1 MSTLVKKDYQ
11 SGYRK
16 WMLIVSILV
25 LNIMDQCGGVISALI
40 PEMAKSFQGYSI
52 VQVELSTTIVSVFVT
67 FFVLVSGFITNQI
80 GQKQTAILGLII
92 CAVSSIVPAFSD
104 SYWVVIVSRAIM
116 GIGIGLTNPL
126 AISLIGEFFEGDT
139 RANLMGWRSAIA
151 GLGQSLMTFGV
162 GYLLKI
168 NWHVAY
174 LVYLMFIPAL
184 LLFIFFVPSPEKI
197 NTNRGNNI
205 AANETEE
212 VEVAGALWV
221 VIGLALTLFLYF
233 SMFMIS
239 FMKVGE
245 LYLENHIGTL
255 TQASTA
261 LSLLTIS
268 QLVSGV
274 IFGPIYKFLH
284 EKTFYLGLIG
294 TAAGM
299 IVMGQTSSNMV
310 VFAMFILMGVVG
322 GLSIPYIFNKV
333 ADVTTTKHA
342 PLYNGIVLVG
352 SNFGSFVAPFVGG
365 ILGKGSAALAVTN
378 AGYGILV
385 LTVIVVLVISSN
397 KRHHQS
403 HLV

>member
-197 NTNRGNNI
+197 NTNRENNI

-221 VIGLALTLFLYF
+221 VIGLALT
-233 SMFMIS
+233 
-239 FMKVGE
+239 
-245 LYLENHIGTL
+245 
-255 TQASTA
+255 
-261 LSLLTIS
+261 
-268 QLVSGV
+268 
-274 IFGPIYKFLH
+274 
-284 EKTFYLGLIG
+284 
-294 TAAGM
+294 
-299 IVMGQTSSNMV
+299 
-310 VFAMFILMGVVG
+310 
-322 GLSIPYIFNKV
+322 
-333 ADVTTTKHA
+333 
-342 PLYNGIVLVG
+342 
-352 SNFGSFVAPFVGG
+352 
-365 ILGKGSAALAVTN
+365 
-378 AGYGILV
+378 
-385 LTVIVVLVISSN
+385 
-397 KRHHQS
+397 
-403 HLV
+403 